1 MSQSIGFYDF
11 GGEVGPR
18 RLQLPDHIASVQD
31 VVAEVAYKAGAE
43 RVRLWAAAVGLCW
56 TGEAPAPS
64 NGGSKVPPL
73 RMAAYS
79 LETANPVAYGATV
92 LSALYGWGVPPD
104 AIYELGK
111 ELAFRL
117 GATLPAADGSGWVSS
132 AEFGRALFTDPV
144 EVVATP

>member
-11 GGEVGPR
+11 GGEVGKR
-18 RLQLPDHIASVQD
+18 RLQLPDHIAAVQD
-31 VVAEVAYKAGAE
+31 IVAEVAYKDGAP
-43 RVRLWAAAVGLCW
+43 RLRLWAAAVGLCW

-64 NGGSKVPPL
+64 NGDPKVPSLKLP
-73 RMAAYS
+73 RYS

-92 LSALYGWGVPPD
+92 MAALYGKGVPPD